1 MKIRV
6 VFLLVMALLLSA
18 AVVNAAEDEYEFKN
32 AEQAQTFKEL
42 TLELR
47 CPKCQNQNIADSDAI
62 VAKDLRD
69 KVLTLVHEG
78 NSKQE
83 VIDYMIDRYGYF
95 VHYQPPVTPATII
108 LWVLPV
114 IIVVLGFGFIVFR
127 QKKAAIKQP
136 WSAADDKRLEQLIA
150 QYQRKERQQ

>member
-1 MKIRV
+1 MKIRHV
-6 VFLLVMALLLSA
+6 MLLVMILLLSA
-18 AVVNAAEDEYEFKN
+18 TVANAAEDKYEFKN
-32 AEQAQTFKEL
+32 AERAQTFKEL

-47 CPKCQNQNIADSDAI
+47 CPKCQNQNIADSDAV

-69 KVLTLVHEG
+69 KVVALVQEG

-127 QKKAAIKQP
+127 QKKASKKQQ
-136 WSAADDKRLEQLIA
+136 WSAADDERLERLIA

>member
-1 MKIRV
+1 MKV
-6 VFLLVMALLLSA
+6 VLMIFLLVMSLS
-18 AVVNAAEDEYEFKN
+18 VFSAEDKYEFSSPER
-32 AEQAQTFKEL
+32 AATFKEL
-42 TLELR
+42 THELR

-69 KVLTLVHEG
+69 KVVALVHEG
-78 NSKQE
+78 KSKQE

-114 IIVVLGFGFIVFR
+114 LIIIIGFGFIIFR
-127 QKKAAIKQP
+127 QKKASRDQD
-136 WSAADDKRLEQLIA
+136 WDRDDEKKLAELIA
-150 QYQRKERQQ
+150 LYQRKDRNE

>member
-6 VFLLVMALLLSA
+6 VFLLVMVLLLSA
-18 AVVNAAEDEYEFKN
+18 AVVNAAEDKYEFKN

-47 CPKCQNQNIADSDAI
+47 CPKCQNQNIADSDAV
-62 VAKDLRD
+62 VAKDLRE
-69 KVLTLVHEG
+69 KVVALVQEG

-127 QKKAAIKQP
+127 QKKAAKKQS
-136 WSAADDKRLEQLIA
+136 WNAEDEKRLEQLIA
-150 QYQRKERQQ
+150 QYQRKERHQ